1 MKIRFLLITYAAI
14 VLASC
19 GSKEQEPSTRTYR
32 MGFQNSA
39 PRFDDINLFIQA
51 LNIWTQRAD
60 AAIVNTEPPWEKLLS
75 GTSPVQYALDNYKGL
90 VDFYRSKNLKL
101 WIYIDPQNGLAR
113 ESDAA
118 ELVAAGKS
126 IAQPEIQKIY
136 RRFVVVMDSLYKPEH
151 LGLALETNLI
161 RLATANKTEIYQGV
175 VKAANDLAAELKV
188 RKSAAKLSVSVQA
201 EVAWGTLQGTSYQGI
216 DKDLADFPFIEEL
229 GISSYPYLAV
239 NKPADLPLDYYS
251 RIAAVKNVPVFISE
265 GGWASEPVSTPTR
278 TFTSSPQIQADYV
291 AYHAQLLDK
300 VNAIAVFQLPFT
312 DIDRSAVPSTVSP
325 NIFYFVNLGLVDTT
339 LNPKPALASWDAVF
353 KRPLKTP

>member
-1 MKIRFLLITYAAI
+1 MLKPTFLLSLLILFA
-14 VLASC
+14 C
-19 GSKEQEPSTRTYR
+19 SKKEEPTAPPTRTYR

-39 PRFDDINLFIQA
+39 PRFDDINLFLQA

-60 AAIVNTEPPWEKLLS
+60 AAIINTEPPWEKLLS
-75 GTSPVQYALDNYKGL
+75 GTSPVQYALNNYKGL

-118 ELVAAGKS
+118 ELVTAGKS
-126 IAQPEIQKIY
+126 IAQPEIQKTY

-161 RLATANKTEIYQGV
+161 RLATGNNSIYEGV
-175 VKAANDLAAELKV
+175 VKVANDLAAELKV

-216 DKDLADFPFIEEL
+216 DKDVADFPFIEEL
-229 GISSYPYLAV
+229 GISSYPYLSV

-251 RIAAVKNVPVFISE
+251 RIAASKNVPVFISE
-265 GGWASEPVSTPTR
+265 GGWASEPVTTPTR
-278 TFTSSPQIQADYV
+278 AFTSSPQIQADYV
-291 AYHAQLLDK
+291 AYHAQLVDK

-312 DIDRSAVPSTVSP
+312 DIDRSAVPSNVSP

-339 LNPKPALASWDAVF
+339 LNPKPALASWDKLFA
-353 KRPLKTP
+353 RPLK